1 MTMGYSMHDALDS
14 DGGGFAAA
22 DTEHR
27 DGAFQIVHFERRQQ
41 RGDYPCRLFCRSE
54 ADVPCSEIFHAS

>member
-1 MTMGYSMHDALDS
+1 MTMGDSMHDALDS

-27 DGAFQIVHFERRQQ
+27 DGAFQIVHFERLQQ
-41 RGDYPCRLFCRSE
+41 RGDYWPL
-54 ADVPCSEIFHAS
+54 